1 MIGQSAIDREFLTPS
16 GADHYIGSVTAAA
29 RKVAT
34 ALRGGVRPGL
44 IAGSSALRSEIR
56 KLELAPKQGVGLDR
70 ALHEVAQLVIPNST
84 MVAHPRYV
92 AHLHCPPTIT
102 SLAAETVLSAIN
114 QSMDSH
120 DQGPAAAVIEQWV
133 VDWLCDLFGY
143 QSGDGVFTSGGTQS
157 NLQALLLARDTY
169 ARDNLDWD
177 VAEYG
182 LPASSEKWRILCTR
196 QTHFTVE
203 QAARLLGLGAASIVH
218 VDTDSEGRLQ
228 PRSLHAAIE
237 QCRSSQRPV
246 IALVLTAGTTDRGVV
261 DPIVESTMIAHEH
274 GIWVHV
280 DAAAGGCLMLSDKYQ
295 SLLAGINAADSVAID
310 FHKLLFQSISC
321 GALLLRC
328 GSAFDIV
335 NQHVDYLNP
344 ATDDPTETV
353 NLVTKSLQ
361 TTRRFDA
368 LKVFLTLRALG
379 TETIAQMIDR
389 TIETAHTAGRAAAA
403 DYRLQV
409 IGKARTNT
417 VLIRWTS
424 PGLTAQALDRVN
436 TMIREQLATD
446 GHAVIGRTQVADGV
460 ALKLTFVNPVCT
472 PETAQALIREIA
484 SRGELIAAAEST
496 EVIADAETDLAS

>member
-1 MIGQSAIDREFLTPS
+1 MML
-16 GADHYIGSVTAAA
+16 
-29 RKVAT
+29 
-34 ALRGGVRPGL
+34 
-44 IAGSSALRSEIR
+44 SSEAVVKGEIR

-169 ARDNLDWD
+169 ARDNLAWD

-182 LPASSEKWRILCTR
+182 LPASSARWRIFCTR
-196 QTHFTVE
+196 QTNFTVE
-203 QAARLLGLGAASIVH
+203 QAARVLGLGAALIVRRY
-218 VDTDSEGRLQ
+218 TDGEGRLNRD
-228 PRSLHAAIE
+228 PCAAVDK
-237 QCRSSQRPV
+237 CRSIRGASDRARVNRGNNRP
-246 IALVLTAGTTDRGVV
+246 GVV
-261 DPIVESTMIAHEH
+261 DPIVESSDHRPRRH
-274 GIWVHV
+274 LGSRG
-280 DAAAGGCLMLSDKYQ
+280 AAAGGCLVLSDKY
-295 SLLAGINAADSVAID
+295 SPCAAGISAAARSPSDYTSYCFID
-310 FHKLLFQSISC
+310 RLRT
-321 GALLLRC
+321 LLLRRH
-328 GSAFDIV
+328 SAFDIL

-344 ATDDPTETV
+344 ATDDPNETV

-389 TIETAHTAGRAAAA
+389 TIETAHAAGRAAAA
-403 DYRLQV
+403 DYRLRV

-436 TMIREQLATD
+436 IMIREQLATD